1 MSWGDGGREIG
12 TVRSPVA
19 FLKEGEP
26 TSLQCMGAVQ
36 AGMGPWWVRI
46 RKMHSALALRTT
58 GNQSPKCVG
67 FYF

>member
-1 MSWGDGGREIG
+1 MNELGDGDHEIG
-12 TVRSPVA
+12 AVRSPAV

-26 TSLQCMGAVQ
+26 SSLQYMGAVQ

-58 GNQSPKCVG
+58 GNQSP
-67 FYF
+67 